1 MNAQPDSQPVLEPV
15 PVPKPLLPP
24 MPLAIPQAA
33 VSKPTDLIRTALFS
47 VAKNVPLPLPDTEE
61 WKKTMLVSEE
71 IYCREG
77 TKLKFTGQKLDT
89 RDEDLFVCL
98 LKIHSDNRLVVGNTH
113 TTTFYQLA
121 KAMGLND
128 SQQSYDFVKLRLE
141 RLATARLNL
150 SVRFTGRNGK
160 SRDMWSAFSL
170 VSVVYNKETGSV
182 GFFLD
187 PFGMDFL
194 GRMTNLEMDV
204 WTKLPSGLPRQLFG
218 FVRSNESE
226 KVVGYS
232 LKKLASNFGWEGR
245 RCQFRTALLKAFE
258 QLFSNGIVSDY
269 GVIKGK
275 GGEQIVKWKVNKFI
289 E

>member
-1 MNAQPDSQPVLEPV
+1 MSVETENPIVLE

-24 MPLAIPQAA
+24 KPLVIPESA
-33 VSKPTDLIRTALFS
+33 VGKPTDLIRTALFS
-47 VAKNVPLPLPDTEE
+47 VARSVPLPLPESDE
-61 WKKTMLVSEE
+61 WKKTMLVAEE

-77 TKLKFTGQKLDT
+77 TKLRFTGQKLDT

-98 LKIHSDNRLVVGNTH
+98 LKIHSDKGMVVGSTH

-121 KAMGLND
+121 KSMGLDD
-128 SQQSYDFVKLRLE
+128 SKQSYDFVKLRLA

-150 SVRFTGRNGK
+150 TVRCNPKRGK
-160 SRDMWSAFSL
+160 PRDIWSTFGL
-170 VSVVYNKETGSV
+170 VSVIYNKETGSV

-204 WTKLPSGLPRQLFG
+204 WTRLPSGLPRQLFG

-226 KVVGYS
+226 KVAGYN
-232 LKKLASNFGWEGR
+232 LEKLASNFGWGGR
-245 RCQFRTALLKAFE
+245 RKDFKKALLGAFE
-258 QLFSNGIVSDY
+258 RLVEQGVVLDY
-269 GVIKGK
+269 GVRKAK
-275 GGEQIVKWKVNKFI
+275 GGGDCIVWKAKKFKKL